1 MRERIGLRLAYREWT
16 CRLHHLPGYPRKVCG
31 RFVTTRP
38 KEMHPTKEATWRL
51 MRRVSE
57 MARHAPVTAVAKM
70 MDLGESTVRRYNIEV
85 LKLDLPAPTLDGT
98 ASTNHR

>member
-1 MRERIGLRLAYREWT
+1 
-16 CRLHHLPGYPRKVCG
+16 
-31 RFVTTRP
+31 
-38 KEMHPTKEATWRL
+38 

>member
-1 MRERIGLRLAYREWT
+1 MCAV
-16 CRLHHLPGYPRKVCG
+16 CR

-51 MRRVSE
+51 MRRVCE

-70 MDLGESTVRRYNIEV
+70 MDLRESTVRRYNIEV

>member
-1 MRERIGLRLAYREWT
+1 MCA
-16 CRLHHLPGYPRKVCG
+16 VCEG
-31 RFVTTRP
+31 FVTTRP
-38 KEMHPTKEATWRL
+38 KEMYPTKEATSRL

-57 MARHAPVTAVAKM
+57 MARHAPVKAVAKM

>member
-1 MRERIGLRLAYREWT
+1 MCA
-16 CRLHHLPGYPRKVCG
+16 VCEG
-31 RFVTTRP
+31 FVTTRP
-38 KEMHPTKEATWRL
+38 KEMYPTKEATSLL